1 MSYLETVHDVYRIAA
16 ETPDDQLCCVST
28 PPWNLPDLEVP
39 EIMWEM
45 NYGCGTT
52 VQPRDIPRAGPILY
66 IGVGGGLELLQFA
79 SLARRPGGVIGVDT
93 VPEMI
98 ETCRRNLH
106 TARSMNDWL
115 TEDMV
120 DVRHGDALDLPVG
133 DEEVMLVAQNCL
145 FNVFRDAEL
154 RKALS
159 EAHRV
164 LAPGGALSLSDPIC
178 DAPIPEALRD
188 DERLR
193 AQCISGAIPLQDYLD
208 LLVNTGFGT
217 IEVRGRR
224 PYRRLDKRRYEV
236 PESIMLE
243 SVEVVAYKSPVPP
256 DGPCIFT
263 GRFAIWTGEE
273 RTWTDGKGHDLVRD
287 VPLGVCDKTA
297 SQLEALGHPDLFVTP
312 RTWHYAGGGCC

>member
-120 DVRHGDALDLPVG
+120 DVRHGDAVDVVDGL
-133 DEEVMLVAQNCL
+133 EVAHL
-145 FNVFRDAEL
+145 
-154 RKALS
+154 LS
-159 EAHRV
+159 GVPGSSGSCGRQHSAHRPQLASPIPLHGQPSAWRPVDGFMGKATV
-164 LAPGGALSLSDPIC
+164 LPGGPT
-178 DAPIPEALRD
+178 LRVP
-188 DERLR
+188 
-193 AQCISGAIPLQDYLD
+193 Q
-208 LLVNTGFGT
+208 
-217 IEVRGRR
+217 GR
-224 PYRRLDKRRYEV
+224 
-236 PESIMLE
+236 
-243 SVEVVAYKSPVPP
+243 
-256 DGPCIFT
+256 
-263 GRFAIWTGEE
+263 
-273 RTWTDGKGHDLVRD
+273 
-287 VPLGVCDKTA
+287 
-297 SQLEALGHPDLFVTP
+297 
-312 RTWHYAGGGCC
+312 

>member
-1 MSYLETVHDVYRIAA
+1 MSYLDTVHDVYKAAA
-16 ETPDDQLCCVST
+16 EAPDNQLCCIST

-52 VQPRDIPRAGPILY
+52 VQPRDIPKDGPILY

-79 SLARRPGGVIGVDT
+79 SLARRPGAVIGVDT

-98 ETCRRNLH
+98 ETCRRNFGVAKTL
-106 TARSMNDWL
+106 NPWL
-115 TEDMV
+115 VDDMV
-120 DVRHGDALDLPVG
+120 EVRHGDALDLPVEDG
-133 DEEVMLVAQNCL
+133 SVALVAQNCL

-154 RKALS
+154 KKALS

-164 LAPGGALSLSDPIC
+164 LREGGALSLSDPVC
-178 DAPIPEALRD
+178 DKPIPEALRN

-208 LLVNTGFGT
+208 LLVETGFGT
-217 IEVRGRR
+217 IEVRARR
-224 PYRRLDKRRYEV
+224 PYRMLDKRRYDV
-236 PESIMLE
+236 PENILLE
-243 SVEVVAYKSPVPP
+243 SVEVVAYKTPVPA
-256 DGPCIFT
+256 DGACIFT
-263 GRFAIWTGEE
+263 GRFAIWTGDDEL
-273 RTWTDGKGHDLVRD
+273 WSDGKGHDLVRD
-287 VPLGVCDKTA
+287 VPLGVCDKTGGA
-297 SQLEALGHPDLFVTP
+297 LESLDLPDLFVTP